1 MRNKTVYAIIAIFL
15 IQAFSASLAVI
26 PNQSDTDL
34 FFPESSDTSARN
46 NSSSGGN
53 NSTTSNDAHCLTL
66 DNLTI
71 STTYYVSIDLV
82 NICNTSINYPG
93 INASADDLG
102 VSGLP
107 SSTSWWYMIGPNGTY
122 TTGLQ
127 LSFNQSVANNTNITL
142 NFNTWILNCDTNNSW
157 HDCPDSSEFGNM
169 SLQFTYVNT
178 SSNANIC
185 GTDPSLTDLFVSIDD
200 SDWTGIPS
208 QVEGNYYVNCSV
220 IGNHY
225 WLEATIWSGSVNTSY
240 FSTSWQENDTYESI
254 FEDWLNLS
262 AGTNCVNVTLWDMT
276 GGSQN
281 YVDNEYPCF
290 TLASSGGN
298 NTGGNNTGGNT
309 GGNDNGSNTNI
320 CGTDPSLTD
329 LFVSIDDSDWTGIP
343 SQVEGNYYVNCS
355 VIGNHYWLEAT
366 IWSGSVN
373 TSYFSTSWQEND
385 TYESIFEDWLNLSAG
400 TNCVNVTLW
409 DMTGGSQNYVDNE
422 YPCFTLA
429 SSGGNNTGGNNTGG
443 NNSNEGNNTGCG
455 SDVNTTGVM
464 AYPPYLNTVDN
475 ESVPATMY
483 VDCGIWNST
492 MMLDYW
498 IYDQNND
505 TVDSGNYTW
514 NGTPYVFE
522 LTWNA
527 TGLNAGN
534 YNFHADLYVD
544 GIFVD
549 SDDQG
554 FSVVGSEEGNESNDC
569 ANIQCDAC
577 PPGMVSDP
585 DGGCCACMEAPETNV
600 DNGSNNT
607 TECTPWN
614 NVECNDEFGCNG
626 DRIPVLAIDEAT
638 GEVML
643 DSDGNQIEVWG
654 CSENSSG
661 EDEGEA
667 SEIPSIGVLGTIAAI
682 SIGFAIISRKKD

>member
-157 HDCPDSSEFGNM
+157 HDCPDSSDFGNM

-262 AGTNCVNVTLWDMT
+262 AGT
-276 GGSQN
+276 
-281 YVDNEYPCF
+281 
-290 TLASSGGN
+290 
-298 NTGGNNTGGNT
+298 
-309 GGNDNGSNTNI
+309 
-320 CGTDPSLTD
+320 
-329 LFVSIDDSDWTGIP
+329 
-343 SQVEGNYYVNCS
+343 
-355 VIGNHYWLEAT
+355 H
-366 IWSGSVN
+366 
-373 TSYFSTSWQEND
+373 
-385 TYESIFEDWLNLSAG
+385 
-400 TNCVNVTLW
+400 CVNVTLW

-475 ESVPATMY
+475 ESMPATMY

-626 DRIPVLAIDEAT
+626 GRIPVLAIDEAT

>member
-26 PNQSDTDL
+26 PAQNDIEL

-157 HDCPDSSEFGNM
+157 HDCPDSSDFGNM

-178 SSNANIC
+178 SSNA
-185 GTDPSLTDLFVSIDD
+185 
-200 SDWTGIPS
+200 
-208 QVEGNYYVNCSV
+208 
-220 IGNHY
+220 
-225 WLEATIWSGSVNTSY
+225 
-240 FSTSWQENDTYESI
+240 
-254 FEDWLNLS
+254 
-262 AGTNCVNVTLWDMT
+262 
-276 GGSQN
+276 
-281 YVDNEYPCF
+281 
-290 TLASSGGN
+290 
-298 NTGGNNTGGNT
+298 
-309 GGNDNGSNTNI
+309 NI

-475 ESVPATMY
+475 ESMPATMY
-483 VDCGIWNST
+483 VECGIWNTT

>member
-208 QVEGNYYVNCSV
+208 QVEGNDYVNCSV

-262 AGTNCVNVTLWDMT
+262 AGTHCVN
-276 GGSQN
+276 
-281 YVDNEYPCF
+281 
-290 TLASSGGN
+290 A
-298 NTGGNNTGGNT
+298 
-309 GGNDNGSNTNI
+309 
-320 CGTDPSLTD
+320 
-329 LFVSIDDSDWTGIP
+329 
-343 SQVEGNYYVNCS
+343 
-355 VIGNHYWLEAT
+355 
-366 IWSGSVN
+366 
-373 TSYFSTSWQEND
+373 
-385 TYESIFEDWLNLSAG
+385 
-400 TNCVNVTLW
+400 TLW

-475 ESVPATMY
+475 ESMPATMY

>member
-262 AGTNCVNVTLWDMT
+262 AGTHCVN
-276 GGSQN
+276 
-281 YVDNEYPCF
+281 
-290 TLASSGGN
+290 A
-298 NTGGNNTGGNT
+298 
-309 GGNDNGSNTNI
+309 
-320 CGTDPSLTD
+320 
-329 LFVSIDDSDWTGIP
+329 
-343 SQVEGNYYVNCS
+343 
-355 VIGNHYWLEAT
+355 
-366 IWSGSVN
+366 
-373 TSYFSTSWQEND
+373 
-385 TYESIFEDWLNLSAG
+385 
-400 TNCVNVTLW
+400 TLW

>member
-107 SSTSWWYMIGPNGTY
+107 SSTSWWYMIGSNGTY

-262 AGTNCVNVTLWDMT
+262 AGT
-276 GGSQN
+276 
-281 YVDNEYPCF
+281 
-290 TLASSGGN
+290 
-298 NTGGNNTGGNT
+298 
-309 GGNDNGSNTNI
+309 
-320 CGTDPSLTD
+320 
-329 LFVSIDDSDWTGIP
+329 
-343 SQVEGNYYVNCS
+343 
-355 VIGNHYWLEAT
+355 H
-366 IWSGSVN
+366 
-373 TSYFSTSWQEND
+373 
-385 TYESIFEDWLNLSAG
+385 
-400 TNCVNVTLW
+400 CVNVTLW

-475 ESVPATMY
+475 ESMPATMY

>member
-93 INASADDLG
+93 INASADDSG

-107 SSTSWWYMIGPNGTY
+107 SSTSWWYMIGSNGTY

-178 SSNANIC
+178 SSNA
-185 GTDPSLTDLFVSIDD
+185 
-200 SDWTGIPS
+200 
-208 QVEGNYYVNCSV
+208 
-220 IGNHY
+220 
-225 WLEATIWSGSVNTSY
+225 
-240 FSTSWQENDTYESI
+240 
-254 FEDWLNLS
+254 
-262 AGTNCVNVTLWDMT
+262 
-276 GGSQN
+276 
-281 YVDNEYPCF
+281 
-290 TLASSGGN
+290 
-298 NTGGNNTGGNT
+298 
-309 GGNDNGSNTNI
+309 NI

>member
-262 AGTNCVNVTLWDMT
+262 AGTHCVN
-276 GGSQN
+276 
-281 YVDNEYPCF
+281 
-290 TLASSGGN
+290 A
-298 NTGGNNTGGNT
+298 
-309 GGNDNGSNTNI
+309 
-320 CGTDPSLTD
+320 
-329 LFVSIDDSDWTGIP
+329 
-343 SQVEGNYYVNCS
+343 
-355 VIGNHYWLEAT
+355 
-366 IWSGSVN
+366 
-373 TSYFSTSWQEND
+373 
-385 TYESIFEDWLNLSAG
+385 
-400 TNCVNVTLW
+400 TLW

-475 ESVPATMY
+475 ESMPATMY

>member
-298 NTGGNNTGGNT
+298 NTGGNNTGGN
-309 GGNDNGSNTNI
+309 
-320 CGTDPSLTD
+320 
-329 LFVSIDDSDWTGIP
+329 
-343 SQVEGNYYVNCS
+343 
-355 VIGNHYWLEAT
+355 
-366 IWSGSVN
+366 
-373 TSYFSTSWQEND
+373 
-385 TYESIFEDWLNLSAG
+385 
-400 TNCVNVTLW
+400 
-409 DMTGGSQNYVDNE
+409 
-422 YPCFTLA
+422 
-429 SSGGNNTGGNNTGG
+429 
-443 NNSNEGNNTGCG
+443 NSNEGNNTGCG
-455 SDVNTTGVM
+455 SDVNTTGLM

-475 ESVPATMY
+475 ESMPATMY

-626 DRIPVLAIDEAT
+626 GRIPVLAIDEAT

>member
-26 PNQSDTDL
+26 PAQNDIEL

-93 INASADDLG
+93 INASADNSG

-107 SSTSWWYMIGPNGTY
+107 SSTSWWYMIGSNGTY

-157 HDCPDSSEFGNM
+157 HDCPDSSDFGNM

-178 SSNANIC
+178 SSNA
-185 GTDPSLTDLFVSIDD
+185 
-200 SDWTGIPS
+200 
-208 QVEGNYYVNCSV
+208 
-220 IGNHY
+220 
-225 WLEATIWSGSVNTSY
+225 
-240 FSTSWQENDTYESI
+240 
-254 FEDWLNLS
+254 
-262 AGTNCVNVTLWDMT
+262 
-276 GGSQN
+276 
-281 YVDNEYPCF
+281 
-290 TLASSGGN
+290 
-298 NTGGNNTGGNT
+298 
-309 GGNDNGSNTNI
+309 NI

-475 ESVPATMY
+475 ESMPATMY

-626 DRIPVLAIDEAT
+626 GRIPVLAIDEAT

>member
-93 INASADDLG
+93 INASADDSG

-107 SSTSWWYMIGPNGTY
+107 SSTSWWYMIGSNGTY

-157 HDCPDSSEFGNM
+157 HDCPDSSDFGNM

-178 SSNANIC
+178 SSNA
-185 GTDPSLTDLFVSIDD
+185 
-200 SDWTGIPS
+200 
-208 QVEGNYYVNCSV
+208 
-220 IGNHY
+220 
-225 WLEATIWSGSVNTSY
+225 
-240 FSTSWQENDTYESI
+240 
-254 FEDWLNLS
+254 
-262 AGTNCVNVTLWDMT
+262 
-276 GGSQN
+276 
-281 YVDNEYPCF
+281 
-290 TLASSGGN
+290 
-298 NTGGNNTGGNT
+298 
-309 GGNDNGSNTNI
+309 NI

-455 SDVNTTGVM
+455 SDVNTTGLM

>member
-93 INASADDLG
+93 INASADDSG

-107 SSTSWWYMIGPNGTY
+107 SSTSWWYMIGSNGTY

-157 HDCPDSSEFGNM
+157 HDCPDSSDFGNM

-178 SSNANIC
+178 SSNA
-185 GTDPSLTDLFVSIDD
+185 
-200 SDWTGIPS
+200 
-208 QVEGNYYVNCSV
+208 
-220 IGNHY
+220 
-225 WLEATIWSGSVNTSY
+225 
-240 FSTSWQENDTYESI
+240 
-254 FEDWLNLS
+254 
-262 AGTNCVNVTLWDMT
+262 
-276 GGSQN
+276 
-281 YVDNEYPCF
+281 
-290 TLASSGGN
+290 
-298 NTGGNNTGGNT
+298 
-309 GGNDNGSNTNI
+309 NI

-475 ESVPATMY
+475 ESMPATMY

-626 DRIPVLAIDEAT
+626 GRIPVLAIDEAT